1 VAVVLGA
8 VTVVGVVAVT
18 VAVRRHR
25 RLRRE
30 RVDVR
35 DGATDA
41 GTDAVEA
48 TATDAAAQPLSAADP
63 TR

>member
-35 DGATDA
+35 DASADVAEEQTS
-41 GTDAVEA
+41 E
-48 TATDAAAQPLSAADP
+48 PLPAADP